1 MALGLICCATF
12 PSLTYAPRDL
22 EAGYPVFVENEGADC
37 LFQVQDMLVHR
48 KQLAGWMKDLTDKSR
63 QVDVVVG
70 SRPSATGRSVA
81 RQISRVVRASGLS
94 CQADAPTCR
103 VGTHAHLYA
112 AAEFMD
118 LLVRPPG
125 VRRFWMPR
133 GMTAPPYTD

>member
-48 KQLAGWMKDLTDKSR
+48 KQLAGWMMDLTDKSR

-70 SRPSATGRSVA
+70 KGAKACASRAAKTIRNAGFVKIAFR
-81 RQISRVVRASGLS
+81 RQGDVDYPSGLPPAKNDLPLS
-94 CQADAPTCR
+94 TPSEDALPKLA
-103 VGTHAHLYA
+103 VGHERTG
-112 AAEFMD
+112 D
-118 LLVRPPG
+118 
-125 VRRFWMPR
+125 
-133 GMTAPPYTD
+133 